1 MVEIT
6 AKEWNKKKGGGGIED
21 YLRELWDNSKCTN
34 IRIRGIPEEE
44 KRKGCEKL
52 FEDIT
57 EKKFPSMG
65 NKIAT
70 QVQEDQ

>member
-6 AKEWNKKKGGGGIED
+6 AKEWNKKKGGGGGIED
-21 YLRELWDNSKCTN
+21 CLRELWDNTKCTN
-34 IRIRGIPEEE
+34 IRIRGISEEE

-57 EKKFPSMG
+57 EKNFLAWEIK
-65 NKIAT
+65 
-70 QVQEDQ
+70 